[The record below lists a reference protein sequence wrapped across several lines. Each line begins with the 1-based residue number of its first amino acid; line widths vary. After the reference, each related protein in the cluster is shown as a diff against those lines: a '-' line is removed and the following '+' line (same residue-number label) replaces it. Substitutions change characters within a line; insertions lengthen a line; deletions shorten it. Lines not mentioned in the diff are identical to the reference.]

1 MKKKDKKVYTEKDY
15 NELKTSNND
24 FIKSILLKSIENA
37 LSIEDIDNDSTNN
50 LNILKSELS
59 NIDTEEELATVSDSI
74 NSIIKNI
81 KSNKDSTKDF
91 DHEKGIF
98 ISEYSYYSDIISG
111 LLSSIKNNVEL
122 TASPL
127 SSKIYE
133 LKMENSK
140 FLKTFSKWKDEINND
155 NSKLNY
161 SNVVSSFK
169 DQSQKFTDFGEH
181 IGKDFSYITSSLK
194 KVEIM
199 FNKISEITKNIDDIA
214 SNIKT
219 LSINA
224 SIEAARAGEHGKGFK
239 VIALG
244 TKDLSDQTNK
254 LLESIVTAVEETK
267 AIIFETSTTV
277 ERQRESVNIHRD
289 DQQKGYEGF
298 YDVLV
303 EFYNRFDEVFNE
315 ISKGTEAANKH
326 IDGVAPMIQLHDAL
340 VQEVDNISQMLK
352 KLNSSYTDVIDSTI
366 EKLNTT
372 ELNSLLNNLVTKFEE
387 QITTDG
393 EVEVLGNFAQKHKLT
408 RKKKIEKVEQEI
420 EFF

>member
-1 MKKKDKKVYTEKDY
+1 MKKREKKIYTEKDFQDLI
-15 NELKTSNND
+15 NSNND
-24 FIKSILLKSIENA
+24 FLKSIILQSLENT
-37 LSIEDIDNDSTNN
+37 LKLKN
-50 LNILKSELS
+50 LNNQSVNDLNSIKKEIINISTKEEFKKTFDLLNTIILS
-59 NIDTEEELATVSDSI
+59 NSK
-74 NSIIKNI
+74 IKD
-81 KSNKDSTKDF
+81 NKQTF

-98 ISEYSYYSDIISG
+98 ISEYSFYSDIISG

-127 SSKIYE
+127 SGKIYE
-133 LKMENSK
+133 LKKENSK
-140 FLKTFSKWKDEINND
+140 FLNTFSKWKNEID
-155 NSKLNY
+155 DINSKLNY

-169 DQSQKFTDFGEH
+169 EQSQKFTDFGEH
-181 IGKDFSYITSSLK
+181 IGKDFKYITGSLK
-194 KVEIM
+194 EVEVM

-267 AIIFETSTTV
+267 SIIFETSTTI
-277 ERQRESVNIHRD
+277 ERQREYVNVHRE
-289 DQQKGYEGF
+289 DQQKGYEVF
-298 YDVLV
+298 YAVLV

-315 ISKGTEAANKH
+315 ISKGTNEANKH

-352 KLNSSYTDVIDSTI
+352 KLNSSYIDVINSTI
-366 EKLNTT
+366 EKLNST
-372 ELNSLLNNLVTKFEE
+372 ELDNLLQNLVTKFEE

-393 EVEVLGNFAQKHKLT
+393 EVEVLGNFAKKHRLT
-408 RKKKIEKVEQEI
+408 RDKKIEKVEQEI